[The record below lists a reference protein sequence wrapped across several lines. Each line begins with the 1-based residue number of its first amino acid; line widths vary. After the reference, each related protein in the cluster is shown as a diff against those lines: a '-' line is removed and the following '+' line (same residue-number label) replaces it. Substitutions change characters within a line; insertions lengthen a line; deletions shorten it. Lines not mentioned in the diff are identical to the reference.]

1 LRHSA
6 RGGGTGRRS
15 AGAFALA
22 LIGTIQVFAVGDVS
36 NPTNGWWHGLHG
48 GLVLFVVAL
57 AVFIARRDA
66 SALGLTRSAAS

>member
-1 LRHSA
+1 M
-6 RGGGTGRRS
+6 
-15 AGAFALA
+15 
-22 LIGTIQVFAVGDVS
+22 FAVGDVS